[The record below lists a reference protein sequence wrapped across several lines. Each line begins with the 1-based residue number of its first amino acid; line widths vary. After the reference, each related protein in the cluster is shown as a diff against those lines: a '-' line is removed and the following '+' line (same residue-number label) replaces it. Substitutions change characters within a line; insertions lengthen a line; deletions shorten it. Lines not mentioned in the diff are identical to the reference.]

1 MMYLLGHVGHLD
13 KALDVIRKMPFE
25 PDVSLLGACRVY
37 SNIEIGKIVV
47 ELVFKLNPQCVGNN
61 VLLSNIYVI
70 ASRWEDVDKVRTMMK
85 DKIVK
90 RSHGTAGLR
99 SILECIHFL

>member
-13 KALDVIRKMPFE
+13 NALDVIRKMSFE
-25 PDVSLLGACRVY
+25 QDVALLGACRVY

-47 ELVFKLNPQCVGNN
+47 ELVFKLDPQCVGNN
-61 VLLSNIYVI
+61 VLLSKTYVI

-90 RSHGTAGLR
+90 RRHGTARLR
-99 SILECIHFL
+99 SIPECIHFL